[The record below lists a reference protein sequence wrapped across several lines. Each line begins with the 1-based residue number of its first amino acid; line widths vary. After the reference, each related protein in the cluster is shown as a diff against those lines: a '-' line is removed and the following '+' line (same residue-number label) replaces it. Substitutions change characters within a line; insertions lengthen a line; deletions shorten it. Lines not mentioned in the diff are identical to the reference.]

1 MPDIIHMKAQV
12 NAQYAKKVLFLKKEL
27 PNVLHVHQEL
37 IQISR
42 VQYHAIIVLQE
53 CNLIIVE
60 HPAKIVLKDIIP
72 IKKGNNVKNVL
83 KELIQILK
91 ALYHAKNATREV
103 FLITIRL
110 LVQNVL

>member
-1 MPDIIHMKAQV
+1 MKVQV
-12 NAQYAKKVLFLKKEL
+12 NAQYVKKALFLKKDL
-27 PNVLHVHQEL
+27 QNVLHVHQEL

-72 IKKGNNVKNVL
+72 IKKGNKVKNVL
-83 KELIQILK
+83 KELIQMLK
-91 ALYHAKNATREV
+91 ALYHAKNVTKEV
-103 FLITIRL
+103 FLIIIRL
-110 LVQNVL
+110 PAQIVL